1 MVKTKKFIKKLSS
14 ILYPLSSNYG
24 FTLIELLVV
33 TAVMGI
39 LLATGLVSYNS
50 FNRKRIVREASLDLL
65 NNFRYAQGKALSG
78 EKPSF
83 GCGVLDGWKLEF
95 DGTGYDY
102 KIQAICDIGSEAG
115 DAKTFSFPTDV
126 SRNACSDY
134 FLFKVLAQGV
144 SYDESIPS
152 PTEIILSGFGYQYK
166 IKVTQSGEINDEGLQ

>member
-1 MVKTKKFIKKLSS
+1 MRK
-14 ILYPLSSNYG
+14 G
-24 FTLIELLVV
+24 FTLIELLIV

-39 LLATGLVSYNS
+39 ILMTGLASYNS

-78 EKPSF
+78 EKPTD
-83 GCGVLDGWKLEF
+83 CAILAGWKLEF
-95 DGTGYDY
+95 AAGGYSI
-102 KIQAICDIGSEAG
+102 KAICTNGEFGIIP
-115 DAKTFSFPTDV
+115 FSFPADI

-144 SYDESIPS
+144 IYDELAPF
-152 PTEIILSGFGYQYK
+152 PTEIILSGFGYQYM

>member
-1 MVKTKKFIKKLSS
+1 MRK
-14 ILYPLSSNYG
+14 G
-24 FTLIELLVV
+24 FTLIELLIV

-39 LLATGLVSYNS
+39 ILMTGLASYNS

-78 EKPSF
+78 EKPDF

-95 DGTGYDY
+95 VGVSGY
-102 KIQAICDIGSEAG
+102 KIQAVCDDGNEAG
-115 DAKTFSFPTDV
+115 DEKTFSFPADV

-144 SYDESIPS
+144 IYDELAPF
-152 PTEIILSGFGYQYK
+152 PTEIILSGFGYQYM